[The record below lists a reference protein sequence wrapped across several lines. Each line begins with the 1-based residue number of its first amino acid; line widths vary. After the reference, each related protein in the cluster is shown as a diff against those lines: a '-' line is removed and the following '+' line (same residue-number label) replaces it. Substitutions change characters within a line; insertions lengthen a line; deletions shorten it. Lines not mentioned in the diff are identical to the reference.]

1 MMEAVSVQ
9 ALCDRQPGNGATAA
23 HAHKHSS
30 AGSGGE
36 LQKLHASRAH
46 PSHLLGLVQALML
59 FDILRPLQTE
69 RSMWLR

>member
-23 HAHKHSS
+23 RAHKHSS

-36 LQKLHASRAH
+36 PQKLHASRAH

-59 FDILRPLQTE
+59 FDIVRLLQTE
-69 RSMWLR
+69 RSMWLS